1 MKKFGYF
8 IMTFAEILFLA
19 GAYLIQYFTRKKMG
33 MARYVIYKSHPTQ
46 AKGETGGCNACCH
59 GYSHSVVWN
68 LYLYQL
74 HQDDESVLFYQSD
87 AWGGSAV
94 ANHKNRGDTCDK
106 GKEKE

>member
-1 MKKFGYF
+1 MGAYVSHGNIKIHFGFSFDSIDAFAFDSFGYP
-8 IMTFAEILFLA
+8 
-19 GAYLIQYFTRKKMG
+19 
-33 MARYVIYKSHPTQ
+33 SQ

-74 HQDDESVLFYQSD
+74 HEDDEIVLFYQSD

-94 ANHKNRGDTCDK
+94 ANHKNRGDTYDM